1 MPIVAILDGVKI
13 VFHANEHPP
22 PHFHARIAEHE
33 AVIDIDDLVITRGFL
48 PKPKARKVLIW
59 ASTRQAELRRAFHAA
74 VALEPVEPIE

>member
-48 PKPKARKVLIW
+48 PKPKARK
-59 ASTRQAELRRAFHAA
+59 AELRRAFHAA
-74 VALEPVEPIE
+74 IALEPVEPIE